1 MPHDSVRVRVPTP
14 SHPLPGHVS
23 QLFDRHT
30 LDGPG
35 GGVASTVDRLALAA
49 VASMA
54 ARRSTLLASS
64 SLDGSGRIGLPE
76 LEDAEYLREVLG
88 RSDGA
93 TESDIEQEL
102 ISRAAALRIE
112 LPTSRRPSTQDQRIA
127 AGRFL
132 ETPPRQRSRAGSA
145 GSDGSRR
152 SIRTSRTA
160 DQPRATGTTT
170 ATTTTTTTPA
180 SLAEVTTKRK
190 SRPLSFS
197 HYEKYISQ
205 LDPALVQPKLPRPT
219 RVEKAEW
226 TGGVLV
232 KSGTKKGVRGFTR
245 SIAAR
250 LRRKRPTP
258 NLPM

>member
-1 MPHDSVRVRVPTP
+1 MPHNSVRVRVPTP
-14 SHPLPGHVS
+14 SHLVPGHVS
-23 QLFDRHT
+23 QVFDRYT
-30 LDGPG
+30 LVDGPG

-64 SLDGSGRIGLPE
+64 SVDGGRIGLPE
-76 LEDAEYLREVLG
+76 LEDAEYVREVLG

-102 ISRAAALRIE
+102 VARAAALRIE
-112 LPTSRRPSTQDQRIA
+112 LPSSRRPSTQDQRIA

-132 ETPPRQRSRAGSA
+132 ETPPRPHSRAGSA
-145 GSDGSRR
+145 RSDGTTR

-160 DQPRATGTTT
+160 DQPIETE
-170 ATTTTTTTPA
+170 TPA
-180 SLAEVTTKRK
+180 PLAEITTRRK

-197 HYEKYISQ
+197 QYERFISQ
-205 LDPALVQPKLPRPT
+205 VDPALVQPKIPRPT
-219 RVEKAEW
+219 RVEKAER
-226 TGGVLV
+226 TGSVLV

-250 LRRKRPTP
+250 LRRRRPTP

>member
-1 MPHDSVRVRVPTP
+1 MPHNTVRVRAPTP
-14 SHPLPGHVS
+14 SHLVPGHVS
-23 QLFDRHT
+23 QVFDRYT

-64 SLDGSGRIGLPE
+64 SVDGGRIGLSE
-76 LEDAEYLREVLG
+76 LEDAEYVREVLG

-102 ISRAAALRIE
+102 VARAAALRIE
-112 LPTSRRPSTQDQRIA
+112 LPSSRRPSTQDQRIA
-127 AGRFL
+127 AGRSL
-132 ETPPRQRSRAGSA
+132 TTAPRQHSRAGSVRSN
-145 GSDGSRR
+145 GTTR
-152 SIRTSRTA
+152 SIRTTRTG
-160 DQPRATGTTT
+160 DQPIETGT
-170 ATTTTTTTPA
+170 ATETPA
-180 SLAEVTTKRK
+180 PLAEITTRRK

-197 HYEKYISQ
+197 QYEKFISQ
-205 LDPALVQPKLPRPT
+205 VDPALVQPKIPRPT
-219 RVEKAEW
+219 RVEKAER

-250 LRRKRPTP
+250 LRRRRPTP